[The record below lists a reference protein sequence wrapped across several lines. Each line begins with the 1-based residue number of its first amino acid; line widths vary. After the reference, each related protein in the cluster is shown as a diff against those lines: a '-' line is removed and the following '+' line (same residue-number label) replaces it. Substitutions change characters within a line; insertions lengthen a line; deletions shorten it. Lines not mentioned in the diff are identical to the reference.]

1 MLKVALRF
9 AGKAE
14 EPSGV
19 KAQESRRC
27 ERNKIK
33 ICHKNHLGTEEML
46 QWAHYYFSLLLPL
59 HLLLCL
65 SLSPPDKS
73 IQLAMLGLRAHFLSM
88 GRKKQFICP
97 FWLLWWWE
105 PGFHQDSHQ
114 ELLKHKKGMLG
125 NPTPTKD
132 KCPTTNTVFS
142 IKTCRRNIW

>member
-1 MLKVALRF
+1 MKEIKSKSVTRTTWVQ
-9 AGKAE
+9 K
-14 EPSGV
+14 
-19 KAQESRRC
+19 RC
-27 ERNKIK
+27 YNGHTTTSVYRN
-33 ICHKNHLGTEEML
+33 NV
-46 QWAHYYFSLLLPL
+46 LLLPL